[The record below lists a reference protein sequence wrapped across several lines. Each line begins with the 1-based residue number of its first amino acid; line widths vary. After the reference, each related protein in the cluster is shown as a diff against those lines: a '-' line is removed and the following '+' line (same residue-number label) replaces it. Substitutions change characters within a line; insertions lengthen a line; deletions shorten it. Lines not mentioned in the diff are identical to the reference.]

1 MRRKPLILPVSLCMA
16 VSLSAGAPVQALA
29 GSPEFAR
36 SAEEWARLRDNV
48 LEYEEI
54 EDLIHEYNATVL
66 NNEQEY
72 SKDTARTA
80 EDVVDDLLDVAD
92 DHWRDAGDAE
102 DNMSMILSQVSA
114 RQAENQA
121 ENNVDDRG
129 TKLIQY
135 TLTEKKLVI
144 QAQTAMNTYYKLQY
158 QLTSLKKNREML
170 ETALTSAQGRQ
181 SQGMA
186 TYADVLTAQQ
196 NLQSVDAQV
205 IALENQIETTR
216 QNLIVM
222 LGWTQGAVPEIRS
235 MPAVDMERIPA
246 IDPEADKAKAME
258 ADYTLKMHEM
268 NLENST
274 NDANRRIYEQ
284 TIADDKQQIAMAVS
298 DAYQK
303 VIQAKNSYDESLLKL
318 DVASKTWN
326 TSATKFQLGTISRL
340 EYLQADADM
349 VAAQMDVEAKN
360 LELFQALESY
370 DWVVRGVRS

>member
-16 VSLSAGAPVQALA
+16 VSLSAGVPVQALA

>member
-54 EDLIHEYNATVL
+54 GDLIHEYNATVL

-246 IDPEADKAKAME
+246 IDPEADKTKAME

>member
-1 MRRKPLILPVSLCMA
+1 
-16 VSLSAGAPVQALA
+16 
-29 GSPEFAR
+29 
-36 SAEEWARLRDNV
+36 
-48 LEYEEI
+48 
-54 EDLIHEYNATVL
+54 
-66 NNEQEY
+66 
-72 SKDTARTA
+72 
-80 EDVVDDLLDVAD
+80 
-92 DHWRDAGDAE
+92 
-102 DNMSMILSQVSA
+102 
-114 RQAENQA
+114 
-121 ENNVDDRG
+121 
-129 TKLIQY
+129 
-135 TLTEKKLVI
+135 
-144 QAQTAMNTYYKLQY
+144 
-158 QLTSLKKNREML
+158 
-170 ETALTSAQGRQ
+170 
-181 SQGMA
+181 
-186 TYADVLTAQQ
+186 
-196 NLQSVDAQV
+196 
-205 IALENQIETTR
+205 
-216 QNLIVM
+216 M